1 MKLLI
6 GAGDNHLV
14 KQLANEFMS
23 LFEAVMTTLRTLF
36 LDSFPT
42 ETTKRLITLE
52 AIEGIRNEV
61 EANGA

>member
-6 GAGDNHLV
+6 GACDNHLV

-23 LFEAVMTTLRTLF
+23 LFEAVMTALRTLF
-36 LDSFPT
+36 LYSFPT

>member
-6 GAGDNHLV
+6 GASDNHLV

-23 LFEAVMTTLRTLF
+23 LFEAVMATLRTLF
-36 LDSFPT
+36 LDSFST

-52 AIEGIRNEV
+52 AIEGISNEV